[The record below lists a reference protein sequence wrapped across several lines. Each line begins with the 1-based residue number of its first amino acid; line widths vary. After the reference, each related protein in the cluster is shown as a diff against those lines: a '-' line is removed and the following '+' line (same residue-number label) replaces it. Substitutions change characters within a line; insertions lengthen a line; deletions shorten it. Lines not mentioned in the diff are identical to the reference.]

1 MPKPA
6 KDKKEILQ
14 TPKGTRDILP
24 SEAVVWQAVEAKARE
39 IAEFYGF
46 RPIRTPHFERTEL
59 FTTGV
64 GEATD
69 IVEKQMY
76 TFRTRGKDSLT
87 LRPEGTAPLM
97 RTYIQH
103 GMRTWSQPVMLYY
116 MGSFFRHERPQ
127 KGRYREFGQFG
138 LEVLGTD
145 GAVADA
151 LIIRLFT
158 LIFEEL
164 GFKKIV
170 VHVNTLGDK
179 VCRDDYRKDLV
190 LHFRKKQNYLCK
202 DCKRRLKTNPL
213 RVLDCTEE
221 KCREIA
227 EDAPQF
233 IEYVCDACK
242 EHFREVLEFLD
253 KAGIPYFLN
262 HKLVRGLDYYSRTV
276 FEIFVDGKEE
286 KEKKE
291 EAETPKAV
299 EVEGEKKKDEE
310 VHPPQ
315 EEKQEDK
322 KEKESGGRLLALASG
337 GRYDSLAYDLGMKE
351 PKTEE
356 EAVWKGAAGGAIG
369 LDRVVEE
376 MLSRKNKGIK
386 QESPRLFFIQL
397 GPQAKQQSFLLLEQF
412 RKARLSVASSLSKD
426 SIKNQLKHA
435 AQLGVSHSIIL
446 GQKEAID
453 NTVIV
458 RDMDTG
464 MQEIVPQEKLLDY
477 LKKKKKNK

>member
-1 MPKPA
+1 M
-6 KDKKEILQ
+6 
-14 TPKGTRDILP
+14 P
-24 SEAVVWQAVEAKARE
+24 SEAMVWQMVEGKARE

-46 RPIRTPHFERTEL
+46 RLIKTPHLEWTEL

-76 TFRTRGKDSLT
+76 SFRTRGKDSLT

-97 RTYIQH
+97 RAYIQH

-116 MGSFFRHERPQ
+116 HGSFFRHERPQ

-138 LEVLGTD
+138 LEILGSD

-158 LIFEEL
+158 LIFGEL

-170 VHVNTLGDK
+170 VHMNTLGDK
-179 VCRDDYRKDLV
+179 ACRDDYRKDLV
-190 LHFRKKQNYLCK
+190 AHFRKKINYLCP

-213 RVLDCTEE
+213 RILDCVEE

-227 EDAPQF
+227 ADAPQS

-242 EHFREVLEFLD
+242 EHFRAVLEFLD
-253 KAGIPYFLN
+253 KAGISYFLD

-276 FEIFVDGKEE
+276 FEIFTEV

-291 EAETPKAV
+291 IPPVAEVAESTGK
-299 EVEGEKKKDEE
+299 EGEVNKETE
-310 VHPPQ
+310 LIVP
-315 EEKQEDK
+315 K
-322 KEKESGGRLLALASG
+322 KEDTPPEKEEASKRPLALASG
-337 GRYDSLAYDLGMKE
+337 GRYDTLAYDLGIKE

-356 EAVWKGAAGGAIG
+356 EASWKGAVGGAIG
-369 LDRVVEE
+369 IDRVVELLME
-376 MLSRKNKGIK
+376 EKGRGITR
-386 QESPRLFFIQL
+386 EHPNIFFIQI

-412 RKARLSVASSLSKD
+412 RKARLPVASSLAKD
-426 SIKNQLKHA
+426 NIKNLLGLA

-458 RDMDTG
+458 RDMETG
-464 MQEIVPQEKLLDY
+464 MQEIVAQEKLLDY
-477 LKKKKKNK
+477 LKKKKKK